1 MQLVIFTQKNKAN
14 EITLKIDQYIIMLQN
29 AKTIKMTATL
39 RAHQFAIIAL
49 G

>member
-1 MQLVIFTQKNKAN
+1 MKQN
-14 EITLKIDQYIIMLQN
+14 EITLEIDQFWIMLHN

-39 RAHQFAIIAL
+39 KAHQFAIIAL